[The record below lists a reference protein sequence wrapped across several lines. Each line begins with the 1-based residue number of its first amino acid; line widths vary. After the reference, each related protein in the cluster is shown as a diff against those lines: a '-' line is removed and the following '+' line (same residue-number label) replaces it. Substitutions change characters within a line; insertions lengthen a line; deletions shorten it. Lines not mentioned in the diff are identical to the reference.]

1 MFPFAHGG
9 EGVVEA
15 HRDVAGAQ
23 SGRNRF
29 FRRGEFHEP
38 LTKNKIWGSR
48 SSPLRHYIKL
58 HHATAIY

>member
-1 MFPFAHGG
+1 MFPLGHRR

-15 HRDVAGAQ
+15 HRDVAAAQ

-38 LTKNKIWGSR
+38 LTKNNIWDSQ
-48 SSPLRHYIKL
+48 SSPLRLFIKL